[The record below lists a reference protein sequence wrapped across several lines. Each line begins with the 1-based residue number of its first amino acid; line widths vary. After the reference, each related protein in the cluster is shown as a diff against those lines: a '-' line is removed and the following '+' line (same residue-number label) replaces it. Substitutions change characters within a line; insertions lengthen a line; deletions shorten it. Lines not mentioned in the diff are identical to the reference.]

1 MPRFRMTPPGAQED
15 VGRSDGDVLGNEL
28 EAVLPVEGV
37 GDEFEAIVPSSK
49 GRLPGPQPAEG
60 DEFED
65 ILPSGAGL
73 AKSLADDTLLQQAQ
87 IETEEANE
95 STVLGKS
102 GPTDKVAQK
111 RCCGFTL
118 GQFLRMLGSIFLP
131 VADAASDWVVT
142 LHYAQH
148 QVYSLALSLALS
160 LARARARSLT
170 HSVCVCFSGMQE
182 YTFLGMSIG
191 IQLVMGMILGW
202 MLAEELEE
210 RAEHRSDYLPARH
223 PAAAAKLPPCP
234 SLWGALNGSLFH
246 SFP

>member
-1 MPRFRMTPPGAQED
+1 MPRIRMTPPGAQED

-73 AKSLADDTLLQQAQ
+73 AKSLADDTELLQQAQ

-148 QVYSLALSLALS
+148 QVYSLALSLSLSRALS
-160 LARARARSLT
+160 LARALARALT
-170 HSVCVCFSGMQE
+170 HAVCVSLACR
-182 YTFLGMSIG
+182 SILS
-191 IQLVMGMILGW
+191 LVCLSASSW
-202 MLAEELEE
+202 
-210 RAEHRSDYLPARH
+210 S
-223 PAAAAKLPPCP
+223 
-234 SLWGALNGSLFH
+234 WG
-246 SFP
+246 